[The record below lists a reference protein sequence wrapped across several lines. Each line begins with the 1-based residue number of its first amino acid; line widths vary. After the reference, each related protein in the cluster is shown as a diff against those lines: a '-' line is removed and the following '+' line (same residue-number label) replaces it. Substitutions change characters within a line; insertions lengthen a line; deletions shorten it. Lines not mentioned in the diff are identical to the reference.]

1 MNQVM
6 MRAFAQEL
14 MELQKVGGPISELGR
29 NAYRFH
35 GVGKPEAKAVME
47 RMRNFTPASHP
58 KDLGRGFSDKVV
70 GTAQQAATTLRK
82 KTPTQAL
89 DLRAIHRDIANTRP
103 KDAIRAA
110 VTRGTPVTATPTSL
124 DQLSQMSF
132 SSLR

>member
-1 MNQVM
+1 MDQVM

-14 MELQKVGGPISELGR
+14 AYLQKEGGMITQLGKQGRMFAGKSREEAAAMTNYLR
-29 NAYRFH
+29 NH
-35 GVGKPEAKAVME
+35 KPAA
-47 RMRNFTPASHP
+47 HP
-58 KDLGRGFSDKVV
+58 TDLGRGFQDKAKSVL
-70 GTAQQAATTLRK
+70 QSATKSK
-82 KTPTQAL
+82 KTPTQGI
-89 DLRAIHRDIANTRP
+89 DIRAVQKHMADNRP